1 MAKSLG
7 LDCVAEGVETPA
19 QKDWLAEHGVAYGQ
33 GYLFSVALPV
43 ERFVEY
49 VRANRRPGH

>member
-7 LDCVAEGVETPA
+7 LDTVAEGVESGA
-19 QKDWLAEHGVAYGQ
+19 QRDWLVEHGVAYGQ

-43 ERFVEY
+43 GKFLEY
-49 VRANRRPGH
+49 VRDNRRPSR